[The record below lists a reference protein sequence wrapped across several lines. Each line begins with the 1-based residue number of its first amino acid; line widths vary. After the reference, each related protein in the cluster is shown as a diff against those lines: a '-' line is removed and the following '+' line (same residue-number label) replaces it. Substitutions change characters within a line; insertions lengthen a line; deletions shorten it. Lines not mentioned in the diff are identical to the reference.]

1 MATMEH
7 AGSSALHTGNAFG
20 TVQAHVSG
28 YLARQPILDRRGTV
42 FGYELHF
49 HQQLQ
54 PPVETM
60 LSPAS
65 HGLLDAL
72 AIFGVERFTS
82 GSRGFL
88 NTSLETLV
96 EGAFEGLPPSHTV
109 LEITSPSEPFPKLMR
124 SCRNLQNAG
133 FQLAL
138 INFEAS
144 HSADELLELVDYV
157 KVDAKTL
164 EGSDWDRV
172 CKALAGTHATVV
184 ADKIHTHDSYRKA
197 RALGI
202 KYFQGYYFCNPEL
215 IPSGKIPAHRA
226 QQVQILRELFKDPL
240 DLKTLCPLV
249 MGDASVVYRLLRF
262 VNSPFCA
269 MRDPVTSVE
278 SAIMILGD
286 NLFRRIATLA
296 IQCGLSQD
304 EPPEL
309 LNMALVRARFCS
321 EAASLVGLDPDEQYL
336 LGMLS
341 LLPPMLRV
349 PMQTIVPQLPLRP
362 AVRDALGGTACK
374 ERALL
379 SWVEDL
385 EENRIAGCE
394 QIAANYNLDRTRL
407 AEVYCHV
414 LEEANNIA
422 LLD

>member
-1 MATMEH
+1 MATIHEAVSFAPRPDM
-7 AGSSALHTGNAFG
+7 TGES
-20 TVQAHVSG
+20 VQPHVSG

-49 HQQLQ
+49 QQPQQ
-54 PPVETM
+54 PPVEAM

-65 HGLLDAL
+65 HSLLDAL
-72 AIFGVERFTS
+72 ALFGVERFT
-82 GSRGFL
+82 GGARGFL
-88 NTSLETLV
+88 SCGLETLID
-96 EGAFEGLPPSHTV
+96 GAFEGLPPLHTV
-109 LEITSPSEPFPKLMR
+109 LEVPIPPEPFPKLVR
-124 SCRNLQNAG
+124 ACRHLKEAG

-138 INFEAS
+138 LTLEGG
-144 HSADELLELVDYV
+144 HSPGDLLEMADYV
-157 KVDAKTL
+157 KVDAQTL
-164 EGSDWDRV
+164 ESAGWDRV
-172 CKALAGTHATVV
+172 CQNLVGIQATVI
-184 ADKIHTHDSYRKA
+184 ADKIHTHDSHRRA

-215 IPSGKIPAHRA
+215 IPSGKIPAHRV
-226 QQVQILRELFKDPL
+226 QQVQILRQLFQDPL
-240 DLKTLCPLV
+240 DLKTICPLV
-249 MGDASVVYRLLRF
+249 MRDASVVYRLLRF
-262 VNSPFCA
+262 VNSPLCA
-269 MRDPVTSVE
+269 LREPVTSVE

-321 EAASLVGLDPDEQYL
+321 QAAPLLGLHPDEQYL

-349 PMQTIVPQLPLRP
+349 PMQAIVPQLPLRP
-362 AVRDALGGTACK
+362 AVREALAGVPRK

-379 SWVEDL
+379 SWVENL

-394 QIAANYNLDRTRL
+394 QVAANYNLDRTRL
-407 AEVYCHV
+407 AQVYMLA
-414 LEEANNIA
+414 LEDHDDIA
-422 LLD
+422 RFD